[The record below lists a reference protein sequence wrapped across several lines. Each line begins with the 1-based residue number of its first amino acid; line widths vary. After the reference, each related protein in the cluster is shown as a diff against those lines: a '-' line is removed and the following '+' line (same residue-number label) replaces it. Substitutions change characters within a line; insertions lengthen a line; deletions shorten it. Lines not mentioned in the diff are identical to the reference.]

1 LELKRVVYRIDDTQA
16 EWYRGGNACIVSS
29 EAMHFCLLE
38 EKMKKKL
45 SIGTAIAIGITLFSM
60 FFGSGNLI
68 FPPFMGF
75 QAGSSTWKG
84 MLGFSITAILFPVL
98 AVIVIARFGD
108 LTHLAA
114 RVGKRF
120 AMLFT
125 ILVFLSLGPGLAIPR
140 NAAVSFEMAVTP
152 FVENVSV
159 GMRIAYSLVFFGIAY
174 FLSARPDKL
183 TDSLGRIL
191 GPILL
196 GLMIVVAVFC
206 FTNVTG
212 TLPEASGAYAADQT
226 LQGFLDGYLTMDTLA
241 ALNFGN
247 IIALNVASEGI
258 REKKG
263 IVHYTV
269 IAGWIAGGLLFVIY
283 TLMAHVGS
291 LSGII
296 SSEAANGAN
305 VLTNIVNYL
314 FGTPGLIL
322 LAVIY
327 ILACLT
333 TCIGLLCSC
342 AEYFASISKMNYQ
355 GWVALFA
362 VSSFFMSVVGLDQ
375 ILTISV
381 PILNAMYP
389 IAIVLVILGLL
400 DNKLKGHENVY
411 KMSILFTGIV
421 SIIYSLSSAG
431 FDIPYISKLIT
442 SIPPCTDLC
451 WIIPALIGFAIGWFM
466 PSHAEAPQKE
476 ADLLEAQQ

>member
-1 LELKRVVYRIDDTQA
+1 
-16 EWYRGGNACIVSS
+16 
-29 EAMHFCLLE
+29 
-38 EKMKKKL
+38 MKKKL
-45 SIGTAIAIGITLFSM
+45 SAGTVIAIGITLFSM

-68 FPPFMGF
+68 FPPYMGF
-75 QAGSSTWKG
+75 EAGSATWLG
-84 MLGFSITAILFPVL
+84 MAGFAITAILFPVL
-98 AVIVIARFGD
+98 GVIVIAKFGD
-108 LTHLAA
+108 LTHLSS
-114 RVGKRF
+114 RVGPKF

-140 NAAVSFEMAVTP
+140 NAAVSFEMAVIP
-152 FVENVSV
+152 FVDEVTI
-159 GMRIAYSLVFFGIAY
+159 GMRIAYSLAFFAIAY

-183 TDSLGRIL
+183 TDTLGKIL
-191 GPILL
+191 GPVLL
-196 GLMIVVAVFC
+196 GLMIIVAIVC
-206 FTNVTG
+206 FMNVTG
-212 TLPEASGAYAADQT
+212 TLPEPSGSYAHTQA

-247 IIALNVASEGI
+247 IIALNVMNQGI
-258 REKKG
+258 KEKKG
-263 IVHYTV
+263 VVHYTV
-269 IAGWIAGGLLFVIY
+269 MAGWIAGALLFVIY
-283 TLMAHVGS
+283 ALMAHVGS

-305 VLTNIVNYL
+305 VLTNIVAYL

-322 LAVIY
+322 LAIIY

-333 TCIGLLCSC
+333 TCVGLLCSC

-362 VSSFFMSVVGLDQ
+362 ISSFFMSVVGLDQ

-389 IAIVLVILGLL
+389 IAIVLVLLGLF
-400 DNKLKGHENVY
+400 DEKLKNHPHVY
-411 KMSILFTGIV
+411 KTTILFTGIV

-431 FDIPYISKLIT
+431 FDIPYLSQAIT

-451 WIIPALIGFAIGWFM
+451 WLIPSAIGFAIGWFL
-466 PSHAEAPQKE
+466 PARREAEKE
-476 ADLLEAQQ
+476 SLQAVPAKQ